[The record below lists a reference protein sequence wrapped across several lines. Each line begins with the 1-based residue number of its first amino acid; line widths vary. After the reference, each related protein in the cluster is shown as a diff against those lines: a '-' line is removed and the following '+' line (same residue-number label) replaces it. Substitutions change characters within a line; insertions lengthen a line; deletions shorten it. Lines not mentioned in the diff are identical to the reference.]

1 MALYDLPL
9 FAFLDMGDF
18 VGGLMKYLRSQP
30 LSHLTIAGGFGKL
43 SKLAAGHLD
52 LHSKRSQVD
61 PEFLASLARQAGADD
76 DLVSEIAAGGS
87 AGAILQIAQNKG
99 LALGDAVAA
108 AARAEAKKVSEGTF
122 DVEVILYDRLGK
134 MVGRAGF
141 DGS

>member
-1 MALYDLPL
+1 MERIQSEQYRA
-9 FAFLDMGDF
+9 GDTAR
-18 VGGLMKYLRSQP
+18 GYISGNAKPEECR
-30 LSHLTIAGGFGKL
+30 AG
-43 SKLAAGHLD
+43 D
-52 LHSKRSQVD
+52 V
-61 PEFLASLARQAGADD
+61 
-76 DLVSEIAAGGS
+76 
-87 AGAILQIAQNKG
+87 AQKKG